1 MSSIKLKNL
10 TATTFPQFN
19 KTSDLLAVVA
29 LYRNSMQSTNVIVRL
44 KADSSVPDYLTVRAA
59 LPLNLITASIKVED
73 LIQLDRDE
81 NVLSWNCAKSQK

>member
-1 MSSIKLKNL
+1 MGSINLKKL
-10 TATTFPQFN
+10 TGTTFPQFN

-44 KADSSVPDYLTVRAA
+44 KADSPVPDYLTVRAV

-73 LIQLDRDE
+73 LIQLDRDD

>member
-1 MSSIKLKNL
+1 MSPINLKNL

-19 KTSDLLAVVA
+19 KTSDLLAVVS
-29 LYRNSMQSTNVIVRL
+29 LYRNSLKSTNVVVRL
-44 KADSSVPDYLTVRAA
+44 KSDSPVPDYLTVRAM

-81 NVLSWNCAKSQK
+81 NVISWNCAKPNN